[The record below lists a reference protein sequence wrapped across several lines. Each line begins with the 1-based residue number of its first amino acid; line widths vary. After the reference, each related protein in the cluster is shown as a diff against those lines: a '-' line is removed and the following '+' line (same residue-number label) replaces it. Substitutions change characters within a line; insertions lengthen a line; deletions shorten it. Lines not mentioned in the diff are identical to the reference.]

1 MLWSLNGIDFN
12 NFKDA
17 LINIPL
23 KWIFASM
30 CLGYLAF
37 IFRALRWKLLIQPL
51 GFQPKVSNL
60 VHSIAF
66 GYLFNSF
73 IPRSGEIIR
82 CTALNKVTQIPTSKL
97 LGHVLLERIIDFVI
111 LTTLFIVS
119 FIFNYK
125 SLFSFFGDINLPQ
138 NLITYLFFFLV
149 LMLFIYFVISR
160 FANSTYIQKII
171 NFIIGIKQGFL
182 SLKNVKNKFLFWLYT
197 ILIWV
202 CYLFMTIICFLCFF
216 ETSSLSILEGL
227 FVMVAGGLG
236 MVVPTPTG
244 IGSYHYFVIK
254 ALTSFNI
261 SLEISQFFAII
272 VHTSQALMIIVMG
285 AVAMWVLYRQ
295 KLFTRDE

>member
-1 MLWSLNGIDFN
+1 MKSFFQYLQPIFFLLFGCLLMLWSLNGIEFS

-23 KWIFASM
+23 QWIFASM

-60 VHSIAF
+60 VHAIAF

-82 CTALNKVTQIPTSKL
+82 CTALSKVTQIPTSQL

-111 LTTLFIVS
+111 LTIFIVS

-138 NLITYLFFFLV
+138 NLIAYLFFFLV
-149 LMLFIYFVISR
+149 LILFVYFVISR
-160 FANSTYIQKII
+160 FVNSTYMQKII

-197 ILIWV
+197 VLIWV
-202 CYLFMTIICFLCFF
+202 CYLFMTTICFLCFF
-216 ETSSLSILEGL
+216 ETSSFSKTPFLYHL
-227 FVMVAGGLG
+227 FICSMVALCPFSIKSGAK
-236 MVVPTPTG
+236 VP
-244 IGSYHYFVIK
+244 H
-254 ALTSFNI
+254 
-261 SLEISQFFAII
+261 
-272 VHTSQALMIIVMG
+272 
-285 AVAMWVLYRQ
+285 VLQ
-295 KLFTRDE
+295 